1 MCGITREAVHAL
13 FLVNIGLQLCD
24 GLATYYGVQRGMP
37 EANPL
42 LHASI
47 TQWGVGGA
55 LVGWKGLAG
64 GLLLFLRLVPSRVLA
79 VKALTLTVTV
89 YLCFSLLPWL
99 AVFLPRW
106 VG

>member
-1 MCGITREAVHAL
+1 MHAL
-13 FLVNIGLQLCD
+13 FLVNVGLQLCD
-24 GLATYYGVQRGMP
+24 GLATYYGVHRGMP

-47 TQWGVGGA
+47 TQWGVGWA
-55 LVGWKGLAG
+55 LFSWKALAC
-64 GLLLFLRLVPSRVLA
+64 GLLVFLRTVVKSRVLA
-79 VKALTLTVTV
+79 VKALTLTATV